1 MDLNTI
7 ASWASIIGLGIS
19 LICLFLVKN
28 IYSQTVKMNSKSG
41 NRQSSTG
48 VGNTQSMD
56 IK

>member
-7 ASWASIIGLGIS
+7 ASWASIIGLVIS
-19 LICLFLVKN
+19 LISLFLVKN
-28 IYSQTVKMNSKSG
+28 IYTQTKNTNIKSG